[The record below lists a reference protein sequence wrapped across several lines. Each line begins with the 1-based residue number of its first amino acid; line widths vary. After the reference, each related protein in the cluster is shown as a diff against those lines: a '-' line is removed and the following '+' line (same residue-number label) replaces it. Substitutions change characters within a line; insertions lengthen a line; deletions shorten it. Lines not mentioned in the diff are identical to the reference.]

1 MNVRGRIIYDRGD
14 IVRKLIDGRCTGKPT
29 KLIYTSHIMG
39 YTILVAT
46 EKRKMFVE
54 DTAKRMG
61 RKLPTPLTVTNIL
74 HENRGSL
81 EKPPRLI
88 IDDSDDVIRNLIQ
101 ETIGGTVEVISL
113 NTEGSVSL

>member
-1 MNVRGRIIYDRGD
+1 MYVGKSFRIEGD
-14 IVRKLIDGRCTGKPT
+14 IVRKLIDGRCTGKTT
-29 KLIYTSHIMG
+29 KLVYTSHIMG

-61 RKLPTPLTVTNIL
+61 LKIPTPITVTNIL

-81 EKPPRLI
+81 ENPPRLI
-88 IDDSDDVIRNLIQ
+88 IDDSEDVIRQLIQ
-101 ETIGGTVEVISL
+101 ETVGGTVEVISL
-113 NTEGSVSL
+113 NTEGSVSV

>member
-1 MNVRGRIIYDRGD
+1 MGITYNEVIIL
-14 IVRKLIDGRCTGKPT
+14 RKLIDGRCTGKTT

-46 EKRKMFVE
+46 EQRKRFVE
-54 DTAKRMG
+54 DTAIKIG
-61 RKLPTPLTVTNIL
+61 LKIPTPVTVKDIVK
-74 HENRGSL
+74 ENRGSL

-101 ETIGGTVEVISL
+101 ETVGGTVEVISM
-113 NTEGSVSL
+113 NTEGSVEV

>member
-1 MNVRGRIIYDRGD
+1 M
-14 IVRKLIDGRCTGKPT
+14 RKLIDGRCTGKTT

-61 RKLPTPLTVTNIL
+61 LKIPTPITVTNIL

-88 IDDSDDVIRNLIQ
+88 IDDSEDVIRQLIQ
-101 ETIGGTVEVISL
+101 ETVGGTVEVISL
-113 NTEGSVSL
+113 NTEGSVSI

>member
-1 MNVRGRIIYDRGD
+1 M
-14 IVRKLIDGRCTGKPT
+14 RKLIDGRCTGKT
-29 KLIYTSHIMG
+29 TELIYTSHIMG
-39 YTILVAT
+39 DTILVAT

-61 RKLPTPLTVTNIL
+61 LKIPTPLTVTNIL
-74 HENRGSL
+74 SESRGSL

-88 IDDSDDVIRNLIQ
+88 IDDLDDVIGQLIS

-113 NTEGSVSL
+113 NKEGSVSV

>member
-1 MNVRGRIIYDRGD
+1 M
-14 IVRKLIDGRCTGKPT
+14 RKLIDGRCTGKTT

-61 RKLPTPLTVTNIL
+61 LKIPTPVTVQNIL

-81 EKPPRLI
+81 EVPPHLI
-88 IDDSDDVIRNLIQ
+88 IDDTDDVISCLISQ
-101 ETIGGTVEVISL
+101 TVGGSVEVISM

>member
-1 MNVRGRIIYDRGD
+1 M
-14 IVRKLIDGRCTGKPT
+14 RKLIDGRCTGKTT

-61 RKLPTPLTVTNIL
+61 LKIPTPITVTNIL
-74 HENRGSL
+74 HENRGL

-88 IDDSDDVIRNLIQ
+88 IDDSDDVIRSLIQ
-101 ETIGGTVEVISL
+101 ETVGGTVEVISL

>member
-1 MNVRGRIIYDRGD
+1 M
-14 IVRKLIDGRCTGKPT
+14 RKLIDGRCTGKTT

-61 RKLPTPLTVTNIL
+61 LKIPTPITITNIL
-74 HENRGSL
+74 HENRGFLGKSS
-81 EKPPRLI
+81 PRLI
-88 IDDSDDVIRNLIQ
+88 IDDLDDVIGQLIS
-101 ETIGGTVEVISL
+101 ETIGGKVEVISL
-113 NTEGSVSL
+113 NKEGSVSV

>member
-1 MNVRGRIIYDRGD
+1 M
-14 IVRKLIDGRCTGKPT
+14 RKLIDGRCTGKTT

-61 RKLPTPLTVTNIL
+61 LKIPTPITVTDIL

-81 EKPPRLI
+81 GKSSPRLI
-88 IDDSDDVIRNLIQ
+88 IDDSDDVIRSLIQ
-101 ETIGGTVEVISL
+101 ETVGGTVEVISL
-113 NTEGSVSL
+113 NTEGSVSV